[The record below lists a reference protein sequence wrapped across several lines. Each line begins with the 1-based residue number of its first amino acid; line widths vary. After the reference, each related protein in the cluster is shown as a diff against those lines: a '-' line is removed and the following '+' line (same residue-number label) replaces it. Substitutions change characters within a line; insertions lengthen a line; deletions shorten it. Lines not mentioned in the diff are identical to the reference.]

1 MADAPMVDTMEP
13 RLFRYIWR
21 HSRREQTV
29 ILALVLAALP
39 IYFVSLNLPRM
50 IVNGPISG
58 EGYGAGEASP
68 LFGRVVLP
76 FGPEGWVLFE
86 GVALD
91 RGGMLVALSMVFLGL
106 VLVNGLFKFAIN
118 TFKGLMGERL
128 LRRLRYEL
136 VDRVLRFPTPHFRR
150 VRASEVATMVKD
162 EVEPLGGFIGDAF
175 VLPLYQ
181 AGLALTAL
189 IFILVQSVF
198 LGLLALG
205 VVLLQAFLIPWL
217 RQPILEL
224 GRQRQLAARNL
235 AGRVA
240 EIVDGIHELR
250 THDTTNYAR
259 ADISDRLGRIFWI
272 RAALYQR
279 KFMVKFLNN
288 FLSQLTPFL
297 FYLVGGLLVIR
308 GQMDIGQLVAVI
320 AAYKDLPAPI
330 KELINWDHQRND
342 VQIKYEQVV
351 DHFNPDG
358 LVPAERQRLNQTEA
372 EPLTEQIRLQNVN
385 VIDDSGARYLEG
397 VSFAIPPAARIGVVG
412 PLGGGKEYL
421 APLLVR
427 IISPTEGEIT
437 LGAKD
442 LQDLPDH
449 VMGRRLAY
457 AGPDAFLFP
466 LSVRDNLVQVL
477 RNGPVTDI
485 PPRDP
490 AQRRQRERQRREA
503 EASGNAPFG
512 LEADWIDYAAIDAQ
526 GPHEL
531 DLRLIEAAE
540 IVDLKDDLYELGL
553 RGSADP
559 GRFPDVD
566 TRLLKARRRIAER
579 LNTETAGTV
588 IELFEPGKFNRN
600 ATIGEN
606 ILFGTPRGRDFA
618 PGAIAAHPHMQK
630 VLADVGLTEDLLA
643 MGMEIASTMVEMFA
657 DLPPDHEFFDQF
669 SFISSRSLPEFQA
682 LTNRLSRAGLDTA
695 TPDERARLKAL
706 PFMYIES
713 RHRLRLITPDVEAKV
728 LAAREAFAAGLPQAL
743 TDAVDFF
750 DPDRYSPG
758 ASVLDNVLL
767 GRIAYGQAGAQGT
780 VRRIVSEVL
789 EELDLTLIVLCLG
802 LDFEVGAGGRRLTG
816 AQRQKLGLARAL
828 VKRPDLLIVD
838 LALAGLDAASQ
849 NRIMD
854 RVLSSPHVRGVVWVL
869 SRAEMAERFDQVLVL
884 EDSQIVEHG
893 PYGRLA
899 EAGGALSRMLK
910 TGVVQR
916 VR

>member
-1 MADAPMVDTMEP
+1 MADDMEP

-29 ILALVLAALP
+29 ILVMVLAALP
-39 IYFVSLNLPRM
+39 VYFASLNLPRM
-50 IVNGPISG
+50 IVNGPIAG
-58 EGYGAGEASP
+58 EGFGDGDPAQ
-68 LFGRVVLP
+68 LFGRIVLP
-76 FGPEGWVLFE
+76 IGPDGWVLFE
-86 GVALD
+86 GLPLD
-91 RGGMLVALSMVFLGL
+91 RGGMLIALSLVFLGL

-118 TFKGLMGERL
+118 TFKGLLGERL

-150 VRASEVATMVKD
+150 VRASEIATMVKD

-181 AGLALTAL
+181 AGLAMTAL
-189 IFILVQSVF
+189 IFIMVQSVF
-198 LGLLALG
+198 LGLLALA

-217 RQPILEL
+217 RQPILDL

-259 ADISDRLGRIFWI
+259 ADISERLGKIFWI

-279 KFMVKFLNN
+279 KFMIKFLNN

-358 LVPAERQRLNQTEA
+358 LVPSERQSLEDHTIERLDGE
-372 EPLTEQIRLQNVN
+372 IRLQNVS

-397 VSFAIPPAARIGVVG
+397 ISFAMPPGRRVAVVG
-412 PLGGGKEYL
+412 PIGGGKEYL

-427 IISPTEGEIT
+427 IMAPTEGEIT
-437 LGAKD
+437 IGSED

-449 VMGRRLAY
+449 VVGRRLAY
-457 AGPDAFLFP
+457 AGAETFLFP
-466 LSVRDNLVQVL
+466 SSVRDNLIHVL
-477 RNGPVTDI
+477 RNRPVVLDL
-485 PPRDP
+485 PRDP
-490 AQRRQRERQRREA
+490 GDRRLRERHRREA
-503 EASGNAPFG
+503 DAAGNASFG
-512 LEADWIDYAAIDAQ
+512 LEADWIDYNAIGAD
-526 GPHEL
+526 GPKDL

-540 IVDLKDDLYELGL
+540 IVSLREDFYEFGL

-559 GRFPDVD
+559 ASFPGIDD
-566 TRLLKARRRIAER
+566 RLLKARRRIAER
-579 LNTETAGTV
+579 LKAETQGKV

-606 ILFGTPRGRDFA
+606 ILFGTPRSRDFA
-618 PGAIAAHPHMQK
+618 PGAVAAHPYVQR
-630 VLADVGLTEDLLA
+630 VLKDVELTDDLLA
-643 MGMEIASTMVEMFA
+643 MGVEIASTMVEMFA

-669 SFISSRSLPEFQA
+669 SFISSRNLPEFQA
-682 LTNRLSRAGLDTA
+682 LTNRLNRNGIETA
-695 TPDERARLKAL
+695 SADERARLKAL

-713 RHRLRLITPDVEAKV
+713 RHRLKLITPEVEAKV
-728 LAAREAFAAGLPQAL
+728 LAARAAFAAGLSPDL
-743 TDAVDFF
+743 EGTVDFF

-789 EELDLTLIVLCLG
+789 EEFDLTLIVLCLG
-802 LDFEVGAGGRRLTG
+802 LDFEVGAGGRRLTA
-816 AQRQKLGLARAL
+816 AQRQKLAIARAL
-828 VKRPDLLIVD
+828 IKRPDLLIVD
-838 LALAGLDAASQ
+838 LALAGLDAPTQ
-849 NRIMD
+849 NRILS
-854 RVLSSPHVRGVVWVL
+854 RVLAFPHLAGVMWVL
-869 SRAEMAERFDQVLVL
+869 NRPELAANFDHVLVVEDGHIVEQGRFD
-884 EDSQIVEHG
+884 G
-893 PYGRLA
+893 LA
-899 EAGGALSRMLK
+899 NGSGTLSRMLK
-910 TGVVQR
+910 S
-916 VR
+916 